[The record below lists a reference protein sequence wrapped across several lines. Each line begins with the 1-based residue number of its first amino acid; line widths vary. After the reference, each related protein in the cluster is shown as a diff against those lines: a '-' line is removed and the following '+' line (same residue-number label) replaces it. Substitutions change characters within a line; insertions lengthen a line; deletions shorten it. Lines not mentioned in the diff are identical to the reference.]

1 MKLDSSF
8 CGTPLHSSLHCIKNG
23 KFVYLHGRRLL
34 KRDSKKYICAKHN
47 DWNDR
52 VDRFS
57 RFCGQHL
64 KSLSIKLRPRHESLM
79 KCANEPF
86 VQTKALSSF
95 LRPVWNEG
103 LFLVR
108 CSAFAAVISGICLL
122 VWYGQTKAKGFVEA
136 KLLPSVCKAVSDCI
150 QRDLD
155 FGKVRSISPL
165 SITLESCSVGPDAGE
180 FSCGEVP
187 TMKLRVLP
195 FTSLRRGRV
204 IIDVVLS
211 HPSVVVV
218 QKRDYTW
225 LGLPF
230 PSEGTLQ
237 RHSSSEEGIDNRT
250 KIRRIA
256 REDAAARWSK
266 DRDDAAREAAEK
278 DFIVPDRSSGL
289 HDSSALKEDVG
300 PTVGVEKFK
309 SLFSTDENV
318 YLREHHCMDTDTDY
332 KIKHANSEKHFNVKS
347 PDTRLKFLSRVMK
360 VPIKGQSKR
369 KASGD
374 DVYVNNF
381 TAKKRILRRSTL
393 AAQKYFKSAS
403 EGKFGVP
410 SQLYGSLGDVNLDA
424 YSVKSANETNADS
437 SIMNADVLYGKQ
449 NLDARFHSLK
459 EGDIDMPNNI
469 DDQISTVTGLSIKDR
484 KSFSVTSS
492 SNESNMKNEDIVGS
506 DHIPD
511 GTSDQPCHTSK
522 TPTST
527 IHEHR
532 YETTGTIPFWALGP
546 KSALSYFPKD
556 MGKKLLY
563 HLSMSIQKLKFG
575 LVQHA
580 RGIVNGG
587 DALKSEVIETML
599 PVMIDSVHF
608 KGGTLMLLAYGD
620 REPR

>member
-1 MKLDSSF
+1 MKLESAF
-8 CGTPLHSSLHCIKNG
+8 FGTPLHSSLHYVNNG
-23 KFVYLHGRRLL
+23 KFVYLRRGRLS
-34 KRDSKKYICAKHN
+34 KRDSRKYVCAKNN
-47 DWNDR
+47 DWNAR

-57 RFCGQHL
+57 RFWGQHL

-79 KCANEPF
+79 KCANEPL

-95 LRPVWNEG
+95 LRPWWNEG
-103 LFLVR
+103 LFLIR
-108 CSAFAAVISGICLL
+108 CSAFVAVVSGICLL

-155 FGKVRSISPL
+155 FGKVRSISPM
-165 SITLESCSVGPDAGE
+165 SITLESCSVGPDGEE

-211 HPSVVVV
+211 HPSVLVV

-230 PSEGTLQ
+230 PSEGTSQ

-250 KIRRIA
+250 KTRRIA
-256 REDAAARWSK
+256 REDAAARWSQ
-266 DRDDAAREAAEK
+266 DRDDAAREAAEMG
-278 DFIVPDRSSGL
+278 FVISDRSSGL
-289 HDSSALKEDVG
+289 YDSSASKEDVG
-300 PTVGVEKFK
+300 PTVDVENSKTFV
-309 SLFSTDENV
+309 FMDENV
-318 YLREHHCMDTDTDY
+318 NLREHQCMDTDADY
-332 KIKHANSEKHFNVKS
+332 KIKHANSEKYFDVKS
-347 PDTRLKFLSRVMK
+347 PDTRLKFLSRVME

-393 AAQKYFKSAS
+393 AAQDYFKGAS
-403 EGKFGVP
+403 EGKFGEP
-410 SQLYGSLGDVNLDA
+410 SQLDRSFNNVDLDS
-424 YSVKSANETNADS
+424 YLVKNVNETNADS
-437 SIMNADVLYGKQ
+437 IINTDVQYGKQ
-449 NLDARFHSLK
+449 SLDARLHSLK
-459 EGDIDMPNNI
+459 EEGDIDIPNHI
-469 DDQISTVTGLSIKDR
+469 DDQISTVTGLGNKDR
-484 KSFSVTSS
+484 RSFSVTSS
-492 SNESNMKNEDIVGS
+492 GNESNVKSEDNVGS

-511 GTSDQPCHTSK
+511 GISDQMCHTSQ

-527 IHEHR
+527 IHEHQHG
-532 YETTGTIPFWALGP
+532 TTGPVSFWALSP
-546 KSALSYFPKD
+546 ESALSYFPKD
-556 MGKKLLY
+556 VGKKLLY
-563 HLSMSIQKLKFG
+563 HLSMYVQKLKFG

-580 RGIVNGG
+580 RGVGDGG
-587 DALKSEVIETML
+587 DVMKNEGTETML
-599 PVMIDSVHF
+599 PVTIDSVHF